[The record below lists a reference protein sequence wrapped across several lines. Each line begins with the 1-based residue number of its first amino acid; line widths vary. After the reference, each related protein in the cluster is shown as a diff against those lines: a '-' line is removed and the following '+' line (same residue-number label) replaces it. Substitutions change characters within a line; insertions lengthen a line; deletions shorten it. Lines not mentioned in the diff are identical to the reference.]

1 MLKSILFNPVIL
13 GVILAP
19 IVFIVVQFAKAG
31 FKAFD
36 ASPAWVKQLSALII
50 GTAAAGLAT
59 LVPGVADAVAP
70 CAAVGTDLPDACR
83 VALTNAKTITAV
95 LAGIL
100 PQLFHLAQKVS
111 R

>member
-1 MLKSILFNPVIL
+1 MLKSLLFNPVIL
-13 GVILAP
+13 GIVLAP

-36 ASPAWVKQLSALII
+36 AAPAWTKQIVAL
-50 GTAAAGLAT
+50 GVGAVFSGLAI
-59 LVPGVADAVAP
+59 LVPGVADAIAP
-70 CAAVGTDLPDACR
+70 CAAVGTEIPDACR
-83 VALTNAKTITAV
+83 VALTNAKTITGI

-100 PQLFHLAQKVS
+100 PQLFHLASKVS